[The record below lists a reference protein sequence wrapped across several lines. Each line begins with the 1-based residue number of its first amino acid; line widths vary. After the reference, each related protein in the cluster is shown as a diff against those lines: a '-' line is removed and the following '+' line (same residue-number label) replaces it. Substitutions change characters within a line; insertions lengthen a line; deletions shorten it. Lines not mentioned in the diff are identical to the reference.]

1 MLKRKSQTEL
11 SNTYQYF
18 LRESLT
24 GELVY
29 IILTSICKESERS
42 FSDHNLKFGANFS
55 FPNEIKY
62 FSDWAFKETK
72 ETHIDFVEI
81 QENILEKSDSWSKN
95 KVKTIWIN
103 SETKIIEFAPWVF
116 EFIWSLDGITNQ
128 SIQESLDPVKNKK
141 RIQSAGEGSGKSGSF
156 FFFSHDSQFIIKTM
170 NESEKRRF
178 KKIFKDYTEIV

>member
-1 MLKRKSQTEL
+1 M
-11 SNTYQYF
+11 
-18 LRESLT
+18 T

-29 IILTSICKESERS
+29 IILSSICKESERS
-42 FSDHNLKFGANFS
+42 NSAHKFNLDQPLSLPK
-55 FPNEIKY
+55 EIKY
-62 FSDWAFKETK
+62 FPDRAYEETK

-81 QENILEKSDSWSKN
+81 EENILEKSDSWSK
-95 KVKTIWIN
+95 KSKEVKTITMN
-103 SETKIIEFAPWVF
+103 TETKIKELAPQVF